1 MAFLKYWRWLIPVG
15 WAATITYLSATPLK
29 ELPTLNINWEDK
41 IGHFAV
47 YGLLTLLIM
56 WAWKGGNDFSD
67 KKIVTSV
74 VFSGLYGMAMEC
86 MQGAFF
92 PGRVFDVYDMLANF
106 VGAVIAGVFC
116 WAWETNKKTK
126 KQG

>member
-1 MAFLKYWRWLIPVG
+1 MTRWRWIVPLA
-15 WAATITYLSATPLK
+15 WALTIAYLSATPLK
-29 ELPTLNINWEDK
+29 ELPTLHINWEDK

-56 WAWKGGNDFSD
+56 WAWNSGQDFFL

-74 VFSGLYGMAMEC
+74 ALAGLYGMAMEC
-86 MQGAFF
+86 MQGTFF
-92 PGRVFDVYDMLANF
+92 PGRVFDVFDMLANF
-106 VGAVIAGVFC
+106 IGAMMAGSVG
-116 WAWETNKKTK
+116 WAWENSQKTK